1 MFTGIIEQTG
11 NVVELVRSGETAR
24 LTVSTKLVSR
34 LRLGD
39 SIAVNGVCLTAV
51 EVTKN
56 AFSADLLKETL
67 DRTTLGESAK
77 GRLVN
82 LELPTAAG
90 SPLGGH
96 IVQGHID
103 GVAHVISIHR
113 ESGSETTW
121 RLAVEVPHTLRRYMA
136 EKGSVTID
144 GISLTVAKLRP
155 DGIEVSIIPH
165 TYSATTVATLKP
177 GSRVNLETDA
187 LAKYAESLQRRSQ
200 TTLTLDSL
208 IRSGY

>member
-11 NVVELVRSGETAR
+11 TVVELVRAGESAR
-24 LTVSTKLVSR
+24 LTVATELASR

-39 SIAVNGVCLTAV
+39 SIAVNGVCLTAI
-51 EVTKN
+51 EITDN

-67 DRTTLGESAK
+67 YRTTLGEFAR

-96 IVQGHID
+96 IVQGHVD
-103 GVAHVISIHR
+103 CVAHVIAIQH
-113 ESGSETTW
+113 EAGSETTW
-121 RLAVEVPHTLRRYMA
+121 CLAVEVPDPQMRYVA

-144 GISLTVAKLRP
+144 GISLTIAKLIP
-155 DGIEVSIIPH
+155 NGIEVSIIPH
-165 TYSATTVATLKP
+165 TYSATNVSTLKP
-177 GSRVNLETDA
+177 GDQVNIETDA
-187 LAKYAESLQRRSQ
+187 LAKYAESLQQRPQ

-208 IRSGY
+208 IQRGY

>member
-1 MFTGIIEQTG
+1 LFTGIIEQTG